1 MPIVGPGHGKPAV
14 RADPHGRVRTRAAE
28 KASRGAVNVGVTGL
42 IAGALL
48 EWVAPLWMALPDWL
62 RVVASANESMMI
74 GGAALMIG
82 GAIVGR
88 RVRRSA
94 EVHDTISPDAR
105 ADGDF

>member
-1 MPIVGPGHGKPAV
+1 MPIAGPGHGKPAV
-14 RADPHGRVRTRAAE
+14 RADPHGRVRMRPAE
-28 KASRGAVNVGVTGL
+28 KASRGAVNVGVAGL
-42 IAGALL
+42 VAGALL

-74 GGAALMIG
+74 GGAALMVG

-94 EVHDTISPDAR
+94 ETHETISPDAP
-105 ADGDF
+105 ADGDS